1 MTGEIVSCSLGLN
14 VGFKSL
20 VENITAKEYC
30 FLAKCGHCF
39 ALHNLP
45 AHDGLIAYI
54 LISAEN
60 ILHLI
65 KLGCCK
71 IYNKKCA
78 YRELKFTFIKKLRY
92 QNKIMI
98 F

>member
-1 MTGEIVSCSLGLN
+1 M
-14 VGFKSL
+14 
-20 VENITAKEYC
+20 
-30 FLAKCGHCF
+30 

-78 YRELKFTFIKKLRY
+78 YRELQFTFEKIKDILKG
-92 QNKIMI
+92 Q
-98 F
+98 

>member
-1 MTGEIVSCSLGLN
+1 M
-14 VGFKSL
+14 
-20 VENITAKEYC
+20 
-30 FLAKCGHCF
+30 
-39 ALHNLP
+39 ALHNMP

-65 KLGCCK
+65 KLGFCK
-71 IYNKKCA
+71 IYNKKFA
-78 YRELKFTFIKKLRY
+78 YRELKFTFVKKLRY

-98 F
+98 FLIESGKLRMAERLHSG